1 MELNS
6 RAMVPLPQIMR
17 HSNQDTA
24 HPNSLDTAHLNSLDT
39 VHLNRTGMVH
49 RNQDIADNQDMV
61 NHHLFSPLL
70 ECSSNQTTTQQWW
83 LVDNPP
89 PQ

>member
-6 RAMVPLPQIMR
+6 RAMVPLPQLMR
-17 HSNQDTA
+17 HSNQDMV
-24 HPNSLDTAHLNSLDT
+24 HPNSLDT
-39 VHLNRTGMVH
+39 VHLNSTGMVH
-49 RNQDIADNQDMV
+49 RNLDIADNLDMV

-70 ECSSNQTTTQQWW
+70 ECSSNQTTTQRWW